1 MDASLSAGRSRR
13 AATKL
18 TPETPDPSRAKS
30 PAAADFAISEAGA
43 KAVRRLDWHPTAP
56 QAILDAVAPGDTARV
71 WKLWRRELAE
81 SPQPS
86 LAKLLRTKS
95 RPLAWALPAAAA
107 QQSTLSLIALTSKND
122 RAVRKRL
129 AAGASW
135 NEIAGNWL
143 AESKD
148 TQASIAHA
156 IESLAWCHALPWLA
170 NELLPEVWCGLFEHL
185 VAVATD
191 SAALT
196 LHADPLQH
204 QLYAGELPLALAY
217 QFPQIKNT
225 RAMRKLA
232 RRALSRGPADLLN
245 GEGLPTWA
253 DLAVARPLLACWTRC
268 VALGGQF
275 KKLGLGD
282 SCWDSEAA
290 NQYRWF
296 VLASL
301 RLARRDGSQ
310 MLVPAATDAASGS
323 GELDLFA
330 AAVRLADDKAL
341 RELAG
346 VVLPKSASSK
356 SDRKAGKSAAAIYNS
371 REDKKRLPPA
381 SYHCEWSGLSIL
393 RPTWRRGGTRL
404 ALAFGNQ
411 QLLLE
416 LCRGRDVV
424 LSGVWNAT
432 ITLDGRELA
441 PIGTWE
447 ESCWISDRWIDY
459 VELQLPLAENIVL
472 QRHIV
477 LPRED
482 DFLFLADAVV
492 GRGWKPPQRDDDQR
506 SIGHY
511 PSGNGAN
518 GSPAAQNGDSHSAAQ
533 HTIAYQGTL
542 PLASGIKF
550 VPEAE
555 TREAVLQGT
564 RDRALVMPL
573 ALPEWRTDPRGGAF
587 ACVGN
592 VLNLRQSNAGTS
604 LVAPLFFDLS
614 RLRFSGQRT
623 WRQLT
628 VAEDRKIQ
636 PPDRAVGYRV
646 QTGDK
651 QWIIYRSLTARGNR
665 SLLSHN
671 LSSEFLVARFD
682 PAATGASLAD
692 TLVEIE

>member
-13 AATKL
+13 AAAKL
-18 TPETPDPSRAKS
+18 MLESATSSRGQTAAS
-30 PAAADFAISEAGA
+30 PDFAISEAAA

-56 QAILDAVAPGDTARV
+56 QTILDAVAASDIARV
-71 WKLWRRELAE
+71 WKLWRRQLAE
-81 SPQPS
+81 SPQRS

-191 SAALT
+191 AAALT

-217 QFPQIKNT
+217 LFPQIKNT

-268 VALGGQF
+268 VALGTQF

-282 SCWDSEAA
+282 GCWDSEAA
-290 NQYRWF
+290 NQFRWF

-310 MLVPAATDAASGS
+310 MLLPAATDVASGS

-330 AAVRLADDKAL
+330 AAIRLADDKTL

-346 VVLPKSASSK
+346 VVLPKPASSK

-411 QLLLE
+411 QLQLE
-416 LCRGRDVV
+416 LCRGRDIV
-424 LSGVWNAT
+424 LSGAWNAT

-447 ESCWISDRWIDY
+447 ESCWVSDRWIDY

-472 QRHIV
+472 QRHIA

-492 GRGWKPPQRDDDQR
+492 GRGWKPPQRDDEQR
-506 SIGHY
+506 ANGQY
-511 PSGNGAN
+511 LAGNGSWA
-518 GSPAAQNGDSHSAAQ
+518 SQNGDSHAASE

-542 PLASGIKF
+542 PLAAGIKF
-550 VPEAE
+550 MPEAD

-573 ALPEWRTDPRGGAF
+573 ALPEWRTDPRGGSF
-587 ACVGN
+587 SSVGN

-614 RLRFSGQRT
+614 HKRFAGQRT

-628 VAEDRKIQ
+628 VAEDRKVQ

-692 TLVEIE
+692 SLVEIE